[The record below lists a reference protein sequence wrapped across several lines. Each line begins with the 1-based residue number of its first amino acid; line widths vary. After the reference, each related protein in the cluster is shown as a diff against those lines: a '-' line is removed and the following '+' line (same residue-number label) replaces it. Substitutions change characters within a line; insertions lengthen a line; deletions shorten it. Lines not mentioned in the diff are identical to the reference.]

1 MTKLKGITWN
11 HSRGFT
17 SVVATAQRFCE
28 LNPGVDIEW
37 EKRSLQEFADAPIQ
51 NLADQYDLLIIDHP
65 WAGFAQK
72 SGILADLSLHLSADF
87 LADQERNSV
96 GMSHLSYNFDGFQS
110 ALAVDAATPI
120 AVYNQQFFS
129 DQALPKNWQEVLALA
144 RQNKV
149 AIAGIPINLLMDFY
163 MFGATLKAPM
173 FENGKVMD
181 EESGIIALES
191 IREIVSLCRA
201 DILQWD
207 PINVHN
213 YMAENEDIVYC
224 PYAYG
229 YTNYSKAGYGKH
241 LLVATDT
248 VTFNDEPLKTV
259 LGGTGLAVSS
269 ASKNSEL
276 ACRYAEYTASPLIQE
291 TLFFDAGGQP
301 GHRKAW
307 LSPETNRRCEN
318 FFENTLQTLDNSYL
332 RPRYNGYLHFQDHA
346 GHFVREYA
354 MHGGNPKEV
363 LGKMDALYQESLHQ
377 ARS

>member
-28 LNPGVDIEW
+28 INPGVEIEW

-51 NLADQYDLLIIDHP
+51 HLADQYDLLIIDHP

-87 LADQERNSV
+87 LADQESNSV
-96 GMSHLSYNFDGFQS
+96 GLSHLSYNFDGFQY

-120 AVYNQQFFS
+120 AVYNQQFFCN
-129 DQALPKNWQEVLALA
+129 QAIPKNWQDVLELA
-144 RQNKV
+144 RKDKV

-163 MFGATLKAPM
+163 MFGATINASM
-173 FENGKVMD
+173 FKNRTVID
-181 EESGIIALES
+181 EESGVIALEA
-191 IREIVSLCRA
+191 IREIVSLCRK
-201 DILQWD
+201 DILEWD
-207 PINVHN
+207 PIDVHN
-213 YMAENEDIVYC
+213 YMAENNDIVYC

-229 YTNYSKAGYGKH
+229 YTNYSKPGYGKH
-241 LLVATDT
+241 LLIATDT
-248 VTFNDEPLKTV
+248 VTFNNVPLKTV

-269 ASKNSEL
+269 ASENLEL
-276 ACRYAEYTASPLIQE
+276 ACKYAEYTASPLIQE

-307 LSPETNRRCEN
+307 LSSETNRRCAN
-318 FFENTLQTLDNSYL
+318 FFKNTLKTLDNSYL
-332 RPRYNGYLHFQDHA
+332 RPRYNGYLHFQDNA
-346 GHFVREYA
+346 GSLVQEYA
-354 MHGGNPKEV
+354 VHGGNPKEV
-363 LGKMDALYQESLHQ
+363 LGKLNVIYQESLNH
-377 ARS
+377 AGS